1 MDAARPNQS
10 DHSDRAPNAPENS
23 CTTIGGCWQAFLERL
38 EKELGKETVE
48 RWARSLVVKSGNGP
62 KLTLEARDSFQAL
75 WFEEHLRPRLS
86 AFVDPLGTTI
96 HVTLQIAGRTGSGKN
111 IGKAN
116 ARPSKLDPS
125 QFSLTFPEID
135 STCTFER
142 FLALPENEI
151 ILKLFNELC
160 SYLAGERLKK
170 LSSVVVPSGDID
182 RIPPPNPVYIC
193 GPSGSG
199 KTHLLTAAAIRLKQA
214 GLSVVMA
221 KSDLFTEHV
230 VRSIRAGEMSTFRK
244 LWRTADA
251 LIVDDIHCL
260 ARKSTTQEE
269 FFHTFNSLHV
279 AGKQIILSANCLPQQ
294 LQFIEPRLVSR
305 FEWGVVLPIHTI
317 PRKQFPEL
325 LERKAQYLH
334 FPLSQKLAHFL
345 AESFPSTPKSC
356 VRALETVIR
365 RLCLPKNRGSLAAAA
380 SLSQV
385 RDLLA
390 DLIEEEQLLA
400 LTPEKI
406 INVTAEAYG
415 VKREDLVGRS
425 QSREYVLPRQVAM
438 FLIRKHL
445 KAPFMKIGDLF
456 QKNHSTVMS
465 AIRQVEKQIPDQS
478 SDVGSALASIEIR
491 LSELGK

>member
-1 MDAARPNQS
+1 MTNGEEPASTSLAA
-10 DHSDRAPNAPENS
+10 
-23 CTTIGGCWQAFLERL
+23 CWQTFLERL
-38 EKELGKETVE
+38 ERELGKETVD
-48 RWARSLVVKSGNGP
+48 RWARGLVVKPNNGA
-62 KLTLEARDSFQAL
+62 KLILEAKDSFQAL

-86 AFVDPLGTTI
+86 ALVDPLGASI
-96 HVTLQIAGRTGSGKN
+96 QVTLQIAGRPSSSKFIKKGGSRATK
-111 IGKAN
+111 ID
-116 ARPSKLDPS
+116 SS
-125 QFSLTFPEID
+125 QFSLFFPEID
-135 STCTFER
+135 ATCTFER
-142 FLALPENEI
+142 FLTLPENEI
-151 ILKLFNELC
+151 VLKLFNELC
-160 SYLAGERLKK
+160 SFLAAERLKK
-170 LSSVVVPSGDID
+170 LSSVVVPSGEIQ
-182 RIPPPNPVYIC
+182 RLPPPNPLYLC

-199 KTHLLTAAAIRLKQA
+199 KTHLLSAAAHRLRQA
-214 GLSVVMA
+214 GLTVLMA

-244 LWRTADA
+244 LWRNVDA
-251 LIVDDIHCL
+251 LLVDDIHCL

-305 FEWGVVLPIHTI
+305 FEWGVVLPLYAI
-317 PRKQFPEL
+317 PRKRFPEL
-325 LERKAQYLH
+325 LEKKAQHLN
-334 FPLSQKLAHFL
+334 FSLPPKLAHFL
-345 AESFPSTPKSC
+345 SESFPSTPKAC
-356 VRALETVIR
+356 VHALESLIH
-365 RLCLPKNRGSLAAAA
+365 RLTLSKNRAHVSSATMT
-380 SLSQV
+380 LSQA

-390 DLIEEEQLLA
+390 DLIEEEHLLA
-400 LTPEKI
+400 LNPEKI

-415 VKREDLVGRS
+415 IKREDLVGRS
-425 QSREYVLPRQVAM
+425 QSREFVLPRQVAM

-465 AIRQVEKQIPDQS
+465 AIRQVEKLIPDPS

>member
-1 MDAARPNQS
+1 MSSGQG
-10 DHSDRAPNAPENS
+10 NAHTS
-23 CTTIGGCWQAFLERL
+23 ILACWQAFLERL
-38 EKELGKETVE
+38 DKELGTETVD
-48 RWARSLVVKSGNGP
+48 RWARSLIVKTGNGP
-62 KLTLEARDSFQAL
+62 KLTIEAKDSFQAL

-86 AFVDPLGTTI
+86 ALVDPLGASI
-96 HVTLQIAGRTGSGKN
+96 QVCLHVAGKPPSQRAISHS
-111 IGKAN
+111 AN
-116 ARPSKLDPS
+116 RSSKFDTP

-135 STCTFER
+135 TSCTFEN
-142 FLALPENEI
+142 FLTLQENEI
-151 ILKLFNELC
+151 VLKLFNELC

-170 LSSVVVPSGDID
+170 LSSVVVPSGDHQ
-182 RIPPPNPVYIC
+182 RLPPPNPLYLC

-199 KTHLLTAAAIRLKQA
+199 KTHLLTAAAIRLRQA
-214 GLSVVMA
+214 GLSVIMA

-230 VRSIRAGEMSTFRK
+230 VRSIRAGEMSKFRN
-244 LWRTADA
+244 LWRTVDA
-251 LIVDDIHCL
+251 LLVDDIHCL

-305 FEWGVVLPIHTI
+305 FEWGVVLPLHTI

-325 LERKAQYLH
+325 LEKKALHLH
-334 FPLSQKLAHFL
+334 FSLSQKLSHFL
-345 AESFPSTPKSC
+345 AETFPSTPKAC
-356 VRALETVIR
+356 VRALETLIR
-365 RLCLPKNRGSLAAAA
+365 RLTLSKNRGALSSSNI

-390 DLIEEEQLLA
+390 DLMEEELLLA

-415 VKREDLVGRS
+415 IKREDLIGRS

-438 FLIRKHL
+438 YLIRKHL

-465 AIRQVEKQIPDQS
+465 AIRQIEKLIPDSS